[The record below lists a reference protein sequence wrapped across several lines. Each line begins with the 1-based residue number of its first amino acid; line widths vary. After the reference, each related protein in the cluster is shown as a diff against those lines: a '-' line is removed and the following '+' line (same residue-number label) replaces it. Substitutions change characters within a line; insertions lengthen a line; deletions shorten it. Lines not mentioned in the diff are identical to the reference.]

1 VVKGTS
7 VRRLSGELD
16 RDDEA
21 VFLDALYPGRTHQ
34 QQTQL
39 LERDRRTS
47 QDPSVVLAM
56 TAVLR
61 HRDRALVVRRSPT
74 LTTRPA
80 PPPVS
85 FMAPPTPPRLQEL
98 RGGLLD
104 PIRSATN
111 TALLREYQ
119 DQTEV
124 WADTVETYCKAEAM
138 AAALAV
144 GKREAAARIAAA
156 NAVIAEA
163 EFRTQQAAIGQR
175 LLQDTTR
182 ERRELTRALINNY
195 LINTGEPS

>member
-1 VVKGTS
+1 VKGTS
-7 VRRLSGELD
+7 VRRLREELG
-16 RDDEA
+16 RDDE
-21 VFLDALYPGRTHQ
+21 VIFLDALYPGRTHQ

-61 HRDRALVVRRSPT
+61 HRDRALTVRRSPT
-74 LTTRPA
+74 STATLAT
-80 PPPVS
+80 PPVS
-85 FMAPPTPPRLQEL
+85 LMAPPAPPRLQEL

-124 WADTVETYCKAEAM
+124 WADTVETYCRAEAM
-138 AAALAV
+138 AVALAV

-163 EFRTQQAAIGQR
+163 EFRTQQATIGQR
-175 LLQDTTR
+175 LLQDTIS
-182 ERRELTRALINNY
+182 ERRALTRALINNHSSTPE
-195 LINTGEPS
+195 NRHD

>member
-7 VRRLSGELD
+7 VRRLSEELD
-16 RDDEA
+16 RDDEV
-21 VFLDALYPGRTHQ
+21 VFLDALYPSRTPQ

-61 HRDRALVVRRSPT
+61 HRDRALIVRRSPT
-74 LTTRPA
+74 SITAPA

-85 FMAPPTPPRLQEL
+85 FMAPPAPPRLQEL
-98 RGGLLD
+98 RGGLFD

-111 TALLREYQ
+111 TALLREHQ
-119 DQTEV
+119 AQTEV
-124 WADTVETYCKAEAM
+124 WADTVETYCRAEAM
-138 AAALAV
+138 AVALAV

-163 EFRTQQAAIGQR
+163 EFRQQQSEMSNR
-175 LLQDTTR
+175 LLNDTFQ
-182 ERRELTRALINNY
+182 ERRDLARAITNIY
-195 LINTGEPS
+195 SIEGGEPS